1 MLLFGAYSV
10 PNTHSLAIRT
20 SPAIPEITGTRD
32 QRGDIKM
39 VNNWEEFEC
48 IETDDPVVDLDRLVD
63 LLIEQYGLSS
73 DYGESQAVERTTTH

>member
-1 MLLFGAYSV
+1 
-10 PNTHSLAIRT
+10 
-20 SPAIPEITGTRD
+20 
-32 QRGDIKM
+32 M